1 MKNRTRLQR
10 KRRRRLWCAALAA
23 LILALALSL
32 GLTARLWYDIEAHPV
47 TYHGPVEGLYLPE
60 DFDAEA
66 YAWASYRYDVEHG
79 LIIPPEKRPRT

>member
-10 KRRRRLWCAALAA
+10 KRRRRLWYAALAA

-47 TYHGPVEGLYLPE
+47 TYSGPVECLDLPE
-60 DFDAEA
+60 DFDQEA
-66 YAWASYRYDVEHG
+66 YQRASYRYNVEQG
-79 LIIPPEKRPRT
+79 LILPLS

>member
-1 MKNRTRLQR
+1 MRNRTRLQR
-10 KRRRRLWCAALAA
+10 RRRRRLWYAALAA
-23 LILALALSL
+23 LLLILALSL
-32 GLTARLWYDIEAHPV
+32 CLTARLWYDIEA
-47 TYHGPVEGLYLPE
+47 GPVEGLYLPE